1 MDKKIRD
8 MLKMMAWIV
17 AAVVFLKLCLIF
29 LSPFVA
35 AVLLAFILEPIVRL
49 LCRAGITRKISV
61 LLGFAILLITISFVI
76 FFMSNYIYEQL
87 IRFIAQVPHMV
98 GIISS
103 KLEFFNNK
111 AFNYEGILR
120 QIEEFIPSYKE
131 KIINTVMNTMRGT
144 VSVLL
149 TAIVTIYLSM
159 DLYRILSMLK
169 AVLPASIS
177 FPLKRGITRLS
188 NVINVEMMLIGIT
201 TLATILGLYL
211 LGIDE
216 PLTVGI
222 ICGILDILPVVGPG
236 MILIPWSI
244 YSFFSGNVFLAIGIM
259 ILFVLIGVLRQVME
273 VKYVGGSLH
282 VHPVTTLF
290 SLYTGVMIYGAWGVI
305 LGPVLVL
312 IIQELLDINFEG
324 RKRLLI

>member
-8 MLKMMAWIV
+8 MLRIIAWIV
-17 AAVVFLKLCLIF
+17 LAVVFLKLCLIF

-35 AVLLAFILEPIVRL
+35 AVLLTFILEPIVRL
-49 LCRAGITRKISV
+49 LCRIGIARKISV
-61 LLGFAILLITISFVI
+61 MLGFIILLIIISFIV
-76 FFMSNYIYEQL
+76 FYMSNYIYEQL
-87 IRFIAQVPHMV
+87 ARFIEQVPNMV
-98 GIISS
+98 DTIGSRFKFLNNE
-103 KLEFFNNK
+103 KL
-111 AFNYEGILR
+111 NYEGILR
-120 QIEEFIPSYKE
+120 EVEEFIPSYKE
-131 KIINTVMNTMRGT
+131 KIINTVMNTMKGT

-169 AVLPASIS
+169 SILPISIFS
-177 FPLKRGITRLS
+177 SLKRATIRLR
-188 NVINVEMMLIGIT
+188 NVINVEIILIGIT

-236 MILIPWSI
+236 MIFIPWSI
-244 YSFFSGNVFLAIGIM
+244 YAFMNDNIFFAIGI
-259 ILFVLIGVLRQVME
+259 FVLFILIGILRQLME
-273 VKYVGGSLH
+273 VKFVGGSLH
-282 VHPVTTLF
+282 AHPVTTLF
-290 SLYTGVMIYGAWGVI
+290 SLYIGVIMYGAWGVI

-312 IIQELLDINFEG
+312 IIQELLDNKFEG

>member
-8 MLKMMAWIV
+8 MLRIIAWIV
-17 AAVVFLKLCLIF
+17 VAVVFLKLCLIF

-35 AVLLAFILEPIVRL
+35 AVLLTFILEPIVRL
-49 LCRAGITRKISV
+49 LCRIGIARKISV
-61 LLGFAILLITISFVI
+61 MLGFIILLIIISFIV
-76 FFMSNYIYEQL
+76 FYMSNYIYEQL
-87 IRFIAQVPHMV
+87 SRFIEQVPNMV
-98 GIISS
+98 DTIGSRFKFLNNE
-103 KLEFFNNK
+103 KL
-111 AFNYEGILR
+111 NYEGILR
-120 QIEEFIPSYKE
+120 EVEEFIPSYKE
-131 KIINTVMNTMRGT
+131 KIINTVMNTMKGT

-169 AVLPASIS
+169 SILPISIFS
-177 FPLKRGITRLS
+177 SLKRATIRLR
-188 NVINVEMMLIGIT
+188 NVINVEIILIGIT

-236 MILIPWSI
+236 MIFIPWSI
-244 YSFFSGNVFLAIGIM
+244 YAFMNDNIFFAIGILV
-259 ILFVLIGVLRQVME
+259 LFILIGILRQLME
-273 VKYVGGSLH
+273 VKFVGGSLH
-282 VHPVTTLF
+282 AHPVTTLF
-290 SLYTGVMIYGAWGVI
+290 SLYIGVIIYGAWGVI

-312 IIQELLDINFEG
+312 IIQELLDNKFEG

>member
-8 MLKMMAWIV
+8 MLRIIAWIGV
-17 AAVVFLKLCLIF
+17 TVVFLKLCLIF

-35 AVLLAFILEPIVRL
+35 AVLLTFILEPIVRL
-49 LCRAGITRKISV
+49 LCRIGIARKISV
-61 LLGFAILLITISFVI
+61 LLGFVILLIIISFII
-76 FFMSNYIYEQL
+76 FYMSNYIYEQL
-87 IRFIAQVPHMV
+87 ARFIEQVPNMV
-98 GIISS
+98 DSIGSRF
-103 KLEFFNNK
+103 KFLNNK
-111 AFNYEGILR
+111 EFNYEGILR
-120 QIEEFIPSYKE
+120 EVEEFIPSYKE
-131 KIINTVMNTMRGT
+131 KIINTVMSTMKET

-149 TAIVTIYLSM
+149 TAIVTIYLSI

-169 AVLPASIS
+169 SVLPINIFYS
-177 FPLKRGITRLS
+177 LKRATLRLS
-188 NVINVEMMLIGIT
+188 NVINVEMILIGIT

-211 LGIDE
+211 LGVDE

-244 YSFFSGNVFLAIGIM
+244 YAFINGNIFLAIGILV
-259 ILFVLIGVLRQVME
+259 LFVLIGVLRQFME
-273 VKYVGGSLH
+273 AKYVGGSMQ

-290 SLYTGVMIYGAWGVI
+290 SLYMGVIIYGAWGVI

-312 IIQELLDINFEG
+312 IIQELLDNKFEG

>member
-8 MLKMMAWIV
+8 MLRMIAWIG

-35 AVLLAFILEPIVRL
+35 AVLITFILEPIVRF
-49 LCRAGITRKISV
+49 LCRIGIARKISV
-61 LLGFAILLITISFVI
+61 LLGFVILLIIMSFAL
-76 FFMSNYIYEQL
+76 FYMSNYIYEQL
-87 IRFIAQVPHMV
+87 VRFLAQVPHMV
-98 GIISS
+98 ETISG
-103 KLEFFNNK
+103 KLEFLNNK
-111 AFNYEGILR
+111 EFNYEGILR
-120 QIEEFIPSYKE
+120 QVEGFIPSYKE
-131 KIINTVMNTMRGT
+131 KIINTVLNTMKGT

-169 AVLPASIS
+169 AVLPIS
-177 FPLKRGITRLS
+177 TYSSLKRATIRLR
-188 NVINVEMMLIGIT
+188 NLINVEMMLIGVT
-201 TLATILGLYL
+201 TLAIILGLYL

-222 ICGILDILPVVGPG
+222 ICGILDILPVIGPG
-236 MILIPWSI
+236 MIFIPWSI
-244 YSFFSGNVFLAIGIM
+244 YAFVNGNIFLAIGVLV
-259 ILFVLIGVLRQVME
+259 LFVLIGILRQVME

-282 VHPVTTLF
+282 AHPVTTLF
-290 SLYTGVMIYGAWGVI
+290 SLYTGVIIYGTWGVI

-312 IIQELLDINFEG
+312 IIQELLDNKFEG
-324 RKRLLI
+324 RKRLFI